1 MTNHTKAVHC
11 KKVKADIY
19 IGRGSRFGNPFPL
32 HDESMRDGVIQQFS
46 DWIIHQPELLR
57 LVRQLLSGKT
67 LGCFCAPKACH
78 GDVLAAIADGHWDH
92 AIPEPPVF
100 VYGSNRMGINGKG
113 AVKGVARGLNG
124 NAYAIPTKDEQLST
138 LPINAIREEVDQFI
152 DHARRHPEVSF
163 LLTRI
168 GCGLAGYTDQDIAPF
183 FKHASA
189 NIMQPGL
196 WLTLNHAI
204 DEKRIIVA
212 GGRDFKDYA
221 YLSRKLDKL
230 LGNLDPKSI
239 VIVSGG
245 ATGADTLGERY
256 CIERGYRLRRFP
268 AEWESLGK
276 PAGHLR
282 NQLMAHFATHLVAFW
297 DGMSRGTGSM
307 ISIGE
312 GCQLN
317 TRVCRY

>member
-152 DHARRHPEVSF
+152 DHARRHPEVKLS
-163 LLTRI
+163 
-168 GCGLAGYTDQDIAPF
+168 P
-183 FKHASA
+183 
-189 NIMQPGL
+189 
-196 WLTLNHAI
+196 
-204 DEKRIIVA
+204 
-212 GGRDFKDYA
+212 YA
-221 YLSRKLDKL
+221 YWLWIGRLHGPRHSNPFQACV
-230 LGNLDPKSI
+230 GQYHAN
-239 VIVSGG
+239 
-245 ATGADTLGERY
+245 
-256 CIERGYRLRRFP
+256 RGY
-268 AEWESLGK
+268 G
-276 PAGHLR
+276 
-282 NQLMAHFATHLVAFW
+282 
-297 DGMSRGTGSM
+297 
-307 ISIGE
+307 
-312 GCQLN
+312 LN
-317 TRVCRY
+317 TQFMAFEGKSPIKNGARGGPGNFQKETTAL